1 MDKKIP
7 HLPKD
12 GVVEPQDLRRLSADD
27 VEGHVRSRPDIRN
40 SEEPRPQDARLI
52 DENDAEGHGLPL
64 TAPPS
69 FLGSRQPGHGGEN
82 IPSPVDDDDV
92 EGHRRI

>member
-12 GVVEPQDLRRLSADD
+12 GLSP
-27 VEGHVRSRPDIRN
+27 E
-40 SEEPRPQDARLI
+40 DARFI
-52 DENDAEGHGLPL
+52 DENDTEGHGLPV

-69 FLGSRQPGHGGEN
+69 FGSRQPGHGGEN
-82 IPSPVDDDDV
+82 IPSPVDDEDDV
-92 EGHRRI
+92 EGHRVPRW

>member
-12 GVVEPQDLRRLSADD
+12 GVVEPQEA
-27 VEGHVRSRPDIRN
+27 G
-40 SEEPRPQDARLI
+40 LI

>member
-12 GVVEPQDLRRLSADD
+12 GLTAPDGPSRPWPSATEDD
-27 VEGHVRSRPDIRN
+27 V
-40 SEEPRPQDARLI
+40 
-52 DENDAEGHGLPL
+52 EGHGLPL

-69 FLGSRQPGHGGEN
+69 FGSRHPGHGGEN
-82 IPSPVDDDDV
+82 IPSPADDEDDV
-92 EGHRRI
+92 EGHIRRT

>member
-12 GVVEPQDLRRLSADD
+12 GLVEPEGRIKSFDALDD
-27 VEGHVRSRPDIRN
+27 DT
-40 SEEPRPQDARLI
+40 
-52 DENDAEGHGLPL
+52 EGHGLPL

-82 IPSPVDDDDV
+82 IPSPVDDDDAV
-92 EGHRRI
+92 EGHRAG